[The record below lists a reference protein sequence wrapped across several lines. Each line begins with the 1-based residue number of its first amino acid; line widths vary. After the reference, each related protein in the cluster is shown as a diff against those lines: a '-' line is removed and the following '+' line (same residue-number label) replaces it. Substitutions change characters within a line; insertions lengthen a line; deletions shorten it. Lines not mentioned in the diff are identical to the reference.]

1 MEPLEI
7 AELLKQRFPG
17 QVIEI
22 KKSRNQVGVL
32 VKKGQILEICRWLHD
47 DPRLQ
52 FNHLA
57 DLCGVDYL
65 GKRDCRFE
73 VVYNLYSIPLRH
85 RIRLRAQVSEEDC
98 KIDSVTS
105 IWMGAN
111 WHERECYDLFGIEF
125 VGHPDLRRILL
136 PEGWEGHPLRKDY
149 PLDGGGKNWSG
160 YEEIRNKA
168 KDLRQYDFYGNYP
181 DPTKV
186 NELKDVEGKDGE

>member
-1 MEPLEI
+1 MESLEI
-7 AELLKQRFPG
+7 AKKIQEKYPDEVVSISETRG
-17 QVIEI
+17 QVSVILTKDRIVEI
-22 KKSRNQVGVL
+22 L
-32 VKKGQILEICRWLHD
+32 RWLHD
-47 DPRLQ
+47 DPTFQ

-65 GKRDCRFE
+65 GKKEVRFE

-85 RIRLRAQVSEEDC
+85 SIRIRAQVPEDDC
-98 KIDSVTS
+98 SIESVTC

-125 VGHPDLRRILL
+125 MNHPDLRRILL

-160 YEEIRNKA
+160 YDEVVEKA
-168 KDLRQYDFYGNYP
+168 KKLSQYDFYGIYQ
-181 DPTKV
+181 DPTKKTGL
-186 NELKDVEGKDGE
+186 EDAREQD